1 MKLKQEGR
9 SEGEQDRKFM
19 YNYFMVYM
27 GGDDEGELKTLMD
40 ECRGY
45 AVLDCGCPHTVCGE
59 KWIKDYIDNLSES
72 DRKDIEI
79 TKSNQSFT
87 FGDGRG
93 IRSKR
98 KMKIPVWMGGIQG
111 TLTTDVVEAEIPL
124 LLSINVMERAKMVL
138 DFAREEIKVHGKYIR
153 VKKMR
158 SGHYAMPLSM

>member
-9 SEGEQDRKFM
+9 SEGDQDRKFS

-27 GGDDEGELKTLMD
+27 GGDDERELKTLMD

-93 IRSKR
+93 IKSQR

-138 DFAREEIKVHGKYIR
+138 DFAREEIKVHGKHIR

-158 SGHYAMPLSM
+158 SGHYAMPMSM

>member
-1 MKLKQEGR
+1 MKLKQERR
-9 SEGEQDRKFM
+9 SEGEQDRKFT

-27 GGDDEGELKTLMD
+27 GGDDEGELKTLME

-59 KWIKDYIDNLSES
+59 KWIKDYIENLSES

-79 TKSNQSFT
+79 MKSSQSFT

-98 KMKIPVWMGGIQG
+98 KMKIPV
-111 TLTTDVVEAEIPL
+111 
-124 LLSINVMERAKMVL
+124 
-138 DFAREEIKVHGKYIR
+138 
-153 VKKMR
+153 
-158 SGHYAMPLSM
+158 